1 MSVSE
6 DLIVI
11 SDRSSSL
18 FLISLSKCLEPDLG
32 LVIPSSS
39 PLMASL
45 VSRVLHTYTSGGDIL
60 DIKAGAV
67 TIVFGVNMHGRD
79 QVEGRVIIQVRT
91 LLF

>member
-11 SDRSSSL
+11 SDRSSSV
-18 FLISLSKCLEPDLG
+18 FLISLAKCLEPGLG

-45 VSRVLHTYTSGGDIL
+45 VTRVLHTYTSGGDIL
-60 DIKAGAV
+60 DIRAQCC
-67 TIVFGVNMHGRD
+67 H
-79 QVEGRVIIQVRT
+79 E
-91 LLF
+91 

>member
-11 SDRSSSL
+11 SDRSSSV
-18 FLISLSKCLEPDLG
+18 FLISLSRCLDPGLG

-45 VSRVLHTYTSGGDIL
+45 VTRVLHTYTSGGDIL
-60 DIKAGAV
+60 DIRDSVV
-67 TIVFGVNMHGRD
+67 TNS
-79 QVEGRVIIQVRT
+79 
-91 LLF
+91 